1 METNEP
7 LVRMTK
13 EMYMDLAREIREIG
27 EKRRYHPYDFV
38 SVLEATAFA
47 LRHMTDEFYQKL
59 ETDEDKARMFG
70 DQGEAN

>member
-38 SVLEATAFA
+38 
-47 LRHMTDEFYQKL
+47 TDEFYQKL
-59 ETDEDKARMFG
+59 ETDSFTDEDKARMFG